1 MKIIKP
7 KLNSKPVN
15 GFVNIIENYVNEKP
29 VVAEIGTYVGA
40 TTIVAASLVKKLC
53 GQYFA
58 IDWFHGS
65 DDTTGP
71 HKDDTLDGEKVIDVF
86 KQNIELAGVDDIISI
101 FDMKSL
107 DAAKIIPDASLD
119 ICFIDADHRYE
130 NVKADILAFLPK
142 IKPGGIICGHDFEKF
157 GGIIF
162 DSLTEEELKCDFVSR
177 LSTVENKVIEAYEGK
192 VIREEKT
199 HDYISLFFFHP
210 GVIKSVGELFD
221 FDHVY
226 LYEDNVWAIHNI
238 EKALKKDNE

>member
-7 KLNSKPVN
+7 KLTSKPVN

-40 TTIVAASLVKKLC
+40 TTIVAASLVKKLG

-101 FDMKSL
+101 FDIKSL

-210 GVIKSVGELFD
+210 GVIKAVSELFD